1 MKITETALKGC
12 YIIDGSPFGDH
23 RGYFEETYN
32 KKILEQNY
40 IFIDFIQDNQ
50 SFTAQKGTIRGI
62 HFQNNSMAQAKL
74 VRCTQGAVYDIAVD
88 LRPDSKTYGQWIG
101 FILSADN
108 HRQLLIPRGFGHA
121 FQTLTNDVIFQYKVD
136 NYYSKDHERSILY
149 NDPDLHIVWPI
160 EEVILSEK
168 DQNAPVLKRV
178 DIR

>member
-1 MKITETALKGC
+1 MKITETGLQGC

-40 IFIDFIQDNQ
+40 IYIDFIQDNQ

-62 HFQNNSMAQAKL
+62 HFQNNPMAQAKL

-136 NYYSKDHERSILY
+136 NYYSKEHERSILY
-149 NDPDLHIVWPI
+149 NDPDLHIAWPI
-160 EEVILSEK
+160 EDVILSEK